1 MLSNLRRKRH
11 SVGRVARQINQIHF
25 PVTGALF
32 PGPVNVCGAT
42 DVVAGA
48 LQSNPKA
55 TPDGPGGS
63 QAVARLIEIA

>member
-25 PVTGALF
+25 PVTGVLF

-42 DVVAGA
+42 DVV
-48 LQSNPKA
+48 
-55 TPDGPGGS
+55 
-63 QAVARLIEIA
+63 VARCNPTHRQLPMDWAGPRRGAID